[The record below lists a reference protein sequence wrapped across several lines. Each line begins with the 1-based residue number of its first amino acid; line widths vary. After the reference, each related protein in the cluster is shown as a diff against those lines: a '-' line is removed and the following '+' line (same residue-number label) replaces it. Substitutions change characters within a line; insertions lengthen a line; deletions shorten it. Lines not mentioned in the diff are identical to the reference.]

1 MLTTRNKKR
10 SAPAAAF
17 SPFLPLVLSLLM
29 TLLAVTSSAAADT
42 TLVAN
47 EAEVPIRSGQ
57 GTEYKI
63 ISLLQNGETVT
74 SLEEDGYWIKVRTAR
89 GREGWALKRY
99 LSLPQSIDDAFSLA
113 TDTGEQARETSSA
126 AEQKPETIHP
136 EAVLLSENSAPL
148 QPEQATPS
156 LAEQQLAEAGK
167 ELEELRD
174 KLALVTL
181 ENKELQK
188 NDRIQWFLTGG
199 GVLLIGWII
208 GLITSRSR
216 RRKPSLL

>member
-1 MLTTRNKKR
+1 MLTTWNNKQ
-10 SAPAAAF
+10 SAPAAAL

-29 TLLAVTSSAAADT
+29 TLLAVTSSTAADT
-42 TLVAN
+42 TLLAN
-47 EAEVPIRSGQ
+47 EPEVPVRSGQ

-63 ISLLQNGETVT
+63 ISLLQKGETVT
-74 SLEEDGYWIKVRTAR
+74 SLEEDGYWIKVRTAT

-99 LSLPQSIDDAFSLA
+99 LSLSLSIDDAFSLP
-113 TDTGEQARETSSA
+113 TDTGEQARETSPA
-126 AEQKPETIHP
+126 AEQKPDTVHP
-136 EAVLLSENSAPL
+136 EAALPPASPAPL
-148 QPEQATPS
+148 QQEQTTPS
-156 LAEQQLAEAGK
+156 LAEQQLAETGK

-181 ENKELQK
+181 EKQELQK
-188 NDRIQWFLTGG
+188 NDRIQWFLAGG

-208 GLITSRSR
+208 GLITCRSG